1 MKSGKDCIV
10 SNDRVLFYIFNEHFI
25 NEIKTSDLKPSII
38 STTTNLPEI
47 ISAFKKAFFFAR
59 EVSVQVPFCK
69 LKLCQKGYLIL
80 MDEKKAT

>member
-1 MKSGKDCIV
+1 MNSGKDCIV
-10 SNDRVLFYIFNEHFI
+10 SRGLFDIFNEHFI

-38 STTTNLPEI
+38 TTTTNLPEI

-59 EVSVQVPFCK
+59 GEVPVKVPLCNW
-69 LKLCQKGYLIL
+69 KLCQKGYLIL